1 MKLLNTI
8 RILSRK
14 SDLANIQA
22 KEVGLLLKEKYP
34 ELSIE
39 YITKS
44 TSGDKDLTTPLS
56 EMSEPGV
63 FTDDLRKDLLND
75 QCDLIVHSWKDLPID
90 LGKES
95 YISGTLKRADQRD
108 IIFFNKKKLEQI
120 KNSKTLNVLSSSPR
134 RIYNLQYFLPKYLPF
149 KLDNINFQNIRG
161 NIPTR
166 INKFLDNDF
175 DAIVIAKAAIDRLIN
190 NSFEEY
196 RNLSFEIK
204 KNIEKCLWMITPL
217 SENPTSPGQGALGI
231 ETKKENNDLN
241 SKIASITSQ
250 IDIKCVNLE
259 RDILK
264 NYGGG
269 CHQKIGVSFFPTSA
283 GLIHSEKGETEDGN
297 SFAEWEIYK
306 HNKIEDKKVHND
318 VIFPNNLNEY
328 NFFDRIEVEKNS
340 NKLSSINNHCIWI
353 TRSSSLPEKKIIS
366 KNNIFWASGLK
377 TWQKLAERGYWV
389 NGSAEGLGEDLDPN
403 ISSLTS
409 FPWVKLTHEA
419 APESRIKNTIK
430 TYKLIEKG
438 NSYDFKDKKYFYWMS
453 FSAFYLAINKNPNIL
468 DAYHA
473 CGPGNTYKQI
483 KKMIKDPAKLH
494 VYLSYEDWK
503 NGLINE

>member
-1 MKLLNTI
+1 MNSQNKI

-14 SDLANIQA
+14 SDLAVIQA
-22 KEVGLLLKEKYP
+22 KLVGLNLQKKFP
-34 ELSIE
+34 NLSIE
-39 YITKS
+39 FITKS
-44 TSGDKDLTTPLS
+44 TSGDKDLKTPLS
-56 EMSEPGV
+56 EMPEAGV
-63 FTDDLRKDLLND
+63 FTDDLRMELMND
-75 QCDLIVHSWKDLPID
+75 KCDLIVHSWKDLPID
-90 LGKES
+90 LGKQTH
-95 YISGTLKRADQRD
+95 IAGTLKRADQRD
-108 IIFFNKKKLEQI
+108 IIFFNKKKVEHI
-120 KNSKTLNVLSSSPR
+120 KNSKTINILSSSPR
-134 RIYNLQYFLPKYLPF
+134 RVYNLQNFLNKYFPF
-149 KLDNINFQNIRG
+149 KLNNINFKNIRG

-166 INKFLDNDF
+166 FNKFLNNDF
-175 DAIVIAKAAIDRLIN
+175 DAIIIAKAAIDRLVT

-196 RNLSFEIK
+196 INLSVEIK

-231 ETKKENNDLN
+231 ETKKNNNDLN
-241 SKIASITSQ
+241 NKIASITSL

-259 RDILK
+259 RDVLK

-269 CHQKIGVSFFPTSA
+269 CHQKIGVSFFETSA
-283 GLIHSEKGETEDGN
+283 GLIHSEKGQTEDGVN
-297 SFAEWEIYK
+297 FSEWEIYNHK
-306 HNKIEDKKVHND
+306 KIKDKKVSND
-318 VIFPNNLNEY
+318 IIFPNNLSDY
-328 NFFDRIEVEKNS
+328 NFFDRKEVEENTEKIPEI
-340 NKLSSINNHCIWI
+340 KNHCIWI
-353 TRSSSLPEKKIIS
+353 SRNSSLPKNKIIS
-366 KNNIFWASGLK
+366 ENNILWASGLK

-483 KKMIKDPAKLH
+483 KKMIKDPAKLY